1 MRNIEAWTAT
11 DESYVLGEGPVWDDL
26 HQHLS
31 WVDITAGRVHRGVLV
46 GRGAGTWVAVTESI
60 EVDRFAAAAV
70 PGPGKDLLVAGHHS
84 LHHVGGD
91 GHIIA
96 SWSVLDPGR
105 NSRLNDGAC
114 DPAGRFLVG
123 SLSLGDRAGDERLV
137 RLEATGEVTV
147 LETDLVLSNG
157 LGWAPDGRTL
167 WSIDSIPAVVW
178 RRDYDPA
185 TGAVGPREEAFTVE
199 GGKPDGMAVD
209 VEGHLWI
216 AVWGAGQ
223 VRRYHPDGEA
233 VAVIEVPAPHT
244 SSVAFVGPGR
254 DLLLITTAQD
264 ELTDAQLADWPESGR
279 LFLADPGITG
289 LPTTAWHP
297 VPSPSR
303 PPR

>member
-1 MRNIEAWTAT
+1 MVRLGSMWYRASSRARVYRT
-11 DESYVLGEGPVWDDL
+11 DQE
-26 HQHLS
+26 
-31 WVDITAGRVHRGVLV
+31 LV
-46 GRGAGTWVAVTESI
+46 VNR
-60 EVDRFAAAAV
+60 AAV
-70 PGPGKDLLVAGHHS
+70 ARLSSVYAQKEV
-84 LHHVGGD
+84 VG
-91 GHIIA
+91 
-96 SWSVLDPGR
+96 LR
-105 NSRLNDGAC
+105 
-114 DPAGRFLVG
+114 
-123 SLSLGDRAGDERLV
+123 
-137 RLEATGEVTV
+137 EARELT
-147 LETDLVLSNG
+147 
-157 LGWAPDGRTL
+157 R
-167 WSIDSIPAVVW
+167 
-178 RRDYDPA
+178 
-185 TGAVGPREEAFTVE
+185 GPREEAFTVE